1 MRDPEGT
8 ILFITQVY
16 PPDPAAVGQQLAD
29 VAADLAAR
37 GHSVTVLTA
46 DRGYDDPA
54 VRYPRRETR
63 HGVRIV
69 RLPWSSLGKRSM
81 MVRLAGGLSFLLQA
95 TLRALFMRRLGRV
108 VVTTV
113 PVMSPVAGAA
123 LALMLRAGVI
133 YWIMDLNPDQLVA
146 LGVVRKESLLV
157 RALESCNV
165 ALLRRA
171 AAVIVCDEYMAKRVR
186 DKFDP
191 GDRLHVATPWAHEQ
205 HLEPVA
211 HDANPFRLAH
221 VAAGRRAV
229 MYSGNHALTN
239 PLATVLDA
247 AARLADDPRLTFLF
261 VGGGAGK
268 KEVESRRLP
277 NVVSLPY
284 QPLEQ
289 LKYSLSAAD
298 VHVVSIGAA
307 VVGIVH
313 PCKIYGAMAVGRPVL
328 AFGPR
333 HSHVADIVTQGIG
346 WHIEHGDVD
355 AAVAALQLI
364 ADLPSEALQAMGRRG
379 QRVVHERYHAKSSR
393 SRVCDL
399 IEASRR

>member
-37 GHSVTVLTA
+37 GRSVTVLTA

-54 VRYPRRETR
+54 IRYPRRETR
-63 HGVRIV
+63 EGVRIV
-69 RLPWSSLGKRSM
+69 RLRWSSLGKRSM
-81 MVRLAGGLSFLLQA
+81 LVRLAGGMSFIVQA
-95 TLRALFMRRLGRV
+95 TLRALLTRQLGRV

-123 LALMLRAGVI
+123 LALMLRAGVV

-146 LGVVRKESLLV
+146 LGVVRKGSLLV
-157 RALESCNV
+157 RALDWCNV

-171 AAVIVCDEYMAKRVR
+171 TAVIVCDEYMAKRVR

-191 GDRLHVATPWAHEQ
+191 GDRLHIATPWAHDQ
-205 HLEPVA
+205 HLESIA

-221 VAAGRRAV
+221 VAAGRRAL
-229 MYSGNHALTN
+229 MYSGNHALSN

-247 AARLADDPRLTFLF
+247 ASRLVDDRRLAFLF

-268 KEVESRRLP
+268 REVESRHLA
-277 NVVSLPY
+277 NVLSLPY
-284 QPLEQ
+284 EPLEQ

-298 VHVVSIGAA
+298 VHVVTIGAA

-333 HSHVADIVTQGIG
+333 QSHVADIVSQGIG

-355 AAVAALQLI
+355 GAVATLQLI
-364 ADLPSEALQAMGRRG
+364 AGLPSETLQAMGAHA
-379 QRVVHERYHAKSSR
+379 QRLVHERYDSRSSR

-399 IEASRR
+399 IESRA